1 MNLIKETL
9 LNEFNKKYSPNVTDN
24 ESEKIMDTINAKYE
38 KNSQLAT
45 FIKSIINK
53 RSNDPFIGSK
63 IAGEEIFINLIEMLK
78 NEKGVHAE
86 SLLAILGSLGG
97 HECING
103 IISALRSVVSDDSP
117 DKAKEKSA
125 AALLDI
131 LMVET
136 KRNETY
142 VIGNRI
148 GNTFVSFYHTAANDN
163 TTDINLLVEL
173 SSKVTSKIGTD
184 VYWETSFTD
193 FVPESPQDIVKLFEG
208 KFEQSLDRYCFSPQ
222 ERMIAF
228 ALAAQK
234 AVQQAEKII
243 GKQRSLEI
251 IADYGW
257 RTSHYLT
264 RKGESDGI

>member
-24 ESEKIMDTINAKYE
+24 ESEKIIDTINAKYE

-97 HECING
+97 HECIDG

-136 KRNETY
+136 NACHGEVLVGMAKIFLDLGFNVDVIFTQKEQQLDLFEKLTDKRLRYFT
-142 VIGNRI
+142 
-148 GNTFVSFYHTAANDN
+148 
-163 TTDINLLVEL
+163 
-173 SSKVTSKIGTD
+173 GT
-184 VYWETSFTD
+184 
-193 FVPESPQDIVKLFEG
+193 PESIRYILFSY
-208 KFEQSLDRYCFSPQ
+208 K
-222 ERMIAF
+222 
-228 ALAAQK
+228 
-234 AVQQAEKII
+234 VQI
-243 GKQRSLEI
+243 
-251 IADYGW
+251 
-257 RTSHYLT
+257 
-264 RKGESDGI
+264 